1 MIIVHHFQC
10 ASSVCL
16 VNKVLD
22 IVGEGYE
29 SPDRSTSLTP
39 STGEQILLVSL
50 RLTDSIMKGV
60 TMQLY
65 EKDQLR
71 SVMHGV
77 SELVYQVACED
88 SLERVGIASITPKIK
103 YTCTNRGT
111 AQEILPGICKAIGW
125 SLAGVCLLSEFCQKK
140 EHAWQVFAYSSGPCL
155 QNSYNDFQIGG
166 VAIK

>member
-71 SVMHGV
+71 SAMHGV
-77 SELVYQVACED
+77 SELVYQVTCKD
-88 SLERVGIASITPKIK
+88 SLERVGIASITPEIK
-103 YTCTNRGT
+103 YTCTDRGT
-111 AQEILPGICKAIGW
+111 AQEILPGIHKAIGW
-125 SLAGVCLLSEFCQKK
+125 SLAGVRLLSEKGTCMASIRLLKWSMSPK
-140 EHAWQVFAYSSGPCL
+140 
-155 QNSYNDFQIGG
+155 
-166 VAIK
+166 